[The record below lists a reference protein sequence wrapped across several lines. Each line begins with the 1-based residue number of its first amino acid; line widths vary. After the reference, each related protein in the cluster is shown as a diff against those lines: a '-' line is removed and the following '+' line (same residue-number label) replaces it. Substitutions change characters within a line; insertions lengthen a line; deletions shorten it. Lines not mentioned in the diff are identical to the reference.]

1 MTGTGA
7 VRLVLF
13 PSALAIAIAVSAC
26 ACATESIQPGTP
38 REVTGLR
45 INPFELHEECMPMGP
60 GDRLVY
66 RFTAQRPVAF
76 NIHYHEG
83 KTVIMPVSRDE
94 TTADDDTFRPLAAH
108 DYCLMWEAGREG
120 AIVDYRILLTRGPR

>member
-1 MTGTGA
+1 MTGTEA
-7 VRLVLF
+7 VRRILF
-13 PSALAIAIAVSAC
+13 ASALAIAVS

-38 REVTGLR
+38 REVTGYR
-45 INPFELHEECMPMGP
+45 IAPFELHEECMQMGP

-83 KTVIMPVSRDE
+83 KTVIMPVSRDD
-94 TTADDDTFRPLAAH
+94 TTGEDDTFRPLAAH

-120 AIVDYRILLTRGPR
+120 AIVDYRVLLTRGTR

>member
-1 MTGTGA
+1 MTGTDALRRGA
-7 VRLVLF
+7 F
-13 PSALAIAIAVSAC
+13 ACALAIAVSAC
-26 ACATESIQPGTP
+26 ATEPIQPGTP
-38 REVTGLR
+38 REVTGFR
-45 INPFELHEECMPMGP
+45 INPFELHEECMKMGP
-60 GDRLVY
+60 GDWLVY

-83 KTVIMPVSRDE
+83 KTVIMPVSRNE
-94 TTADDDTFRPLAAH
+94 TSVEDGTFRPLAAQ

>member
-1 MTGTGA
+1 MTGTDA
-7 VRLVLF
+7 VRRVLF
-13 PSALAIAIAVSAC
+13 ACALAITVS

-38 REVTGLR
+38 REVTGFR
-45 INPFELHEECMPMGP
+45 INPFELHEECMQMGP

-66 RFTAQRPVAF
+66 RFTSRRPVAF

-83 KTVIMPVSRDE
+83 KTVIMPVSRDG
-94 TTADDDTFRPLAAH
+94 TTQEDDTFRPLAAH